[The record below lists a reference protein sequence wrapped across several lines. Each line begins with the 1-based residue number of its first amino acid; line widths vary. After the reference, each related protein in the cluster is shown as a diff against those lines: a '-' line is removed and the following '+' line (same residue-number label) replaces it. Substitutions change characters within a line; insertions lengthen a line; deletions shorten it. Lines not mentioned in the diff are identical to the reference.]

1 MSEASSPSSLQEEG
15 HQALVTLKLSSKL
28 LTQLASSNNGS
39 NLTSL
44 VTTGNNKKPNTPK
57 LPQGQAST
65 LSNNTNAVSSAT
77 NSTSRGSS
85 NVSTNAARNALD
97 RTGKPV
103 RKWTKSNIELKS
115 FTGFKYEIVTW
126 SGGPKEVTDDDDTL
140 TGNKTPP
147 SSQQSASGQNTP
159 SSSIPGTPSLGVARR
174 NGGSLLAQSPLT
186 PSNF

>member
-1 MSEASSPSSLQEEG
+1 MSEASSPPSLQEEG
-15 HQALVTLKLSSKL
+15 HQVLVTLKLSSKL

-39 NLTSL
+39 NQASL
-44 VTTGNNKKPNTPK
+44 VTIGNGKKPNTPK
-57 LPQGQAST
+57 LSQGQV
-65 LSNNTNAVSSAT
+65 SNNTHAVSSAA

-85 NVSTNAARNALD
+85 NVSTNAARNSLD

-115 FTGFKYEIVTW
+115 FTGFKYDIVTW
-126 SGGPKEVTDDDDTL
+126 SGGPKEITVDDDTL

-147 SSQQSASGQNTP
+147 QSQQSASGQNTP
-159 SSSIPGTPSLGVARR
+159 SSSIPGTPSQGVARR

-186 PSNF
+186 PSDF